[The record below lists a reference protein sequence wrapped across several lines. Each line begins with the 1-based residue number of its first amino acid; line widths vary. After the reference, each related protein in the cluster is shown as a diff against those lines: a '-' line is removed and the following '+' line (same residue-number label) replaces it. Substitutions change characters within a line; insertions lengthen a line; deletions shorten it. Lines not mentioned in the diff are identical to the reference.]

1 MIFDIGGF
9 LCEFLAIYYYPDSF
23 HEANPDPPKLIGSDR
38 IPIVNPAF
46 NKPYKVS
53 TNLMSLRC
61 VGAAGVHADQLLG
74 EREPLPVGG
83 QLHHRDLGLR
93 QSVRFNRNLKNTN

>member
-1 MIFDIGGF
+1 MDLYVNFWLFITTRIRFMKRI
-9 LCEFLAIYYYPDSF
+9 LI
-23 HEANPDPPKLIGSDR
+23 PDPPKLIGSDR